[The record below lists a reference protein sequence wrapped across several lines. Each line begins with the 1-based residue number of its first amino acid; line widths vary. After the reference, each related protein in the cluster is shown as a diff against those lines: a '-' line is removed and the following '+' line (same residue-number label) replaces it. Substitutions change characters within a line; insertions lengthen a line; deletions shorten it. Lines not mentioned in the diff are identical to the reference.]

1 MPLTDRQRA
10 DLDRLVHSKPA
21 VLFMK
26 GNRRFP
32 ACGFSQ
38 TVVGILDKLTAAYET
53 VNILEDPQV
62 REGMKEFSSWPTFP
76 QLYVKGEFVGGCD
89 IVKEMYAS
97 GELQKLLGAEP
108 PAAVPATAP
117 RVTIS
122 AAAAKALLDAAAE
135 AGGDVIRLA
144 IDGEFRCDLQIAA
157 REGDDLEVTSGGA
170 VLYVERASAAR
181 ADGIKIDFVEGPGG
195 MAFKIDNPNEPPHV
209 KRISPKEL
217 KALLDLGRIEL
228 FDVRPAAE
236 RARASIAQARALD
249 AQESRR
255 PQAGRSHRSPL
266 PPRNAQPRRRREAP
280 ERGLHERLQPRGRH
294 RSLVARR
301 RSVRPALLSPEQV
314 VAGSRGRRAA
324 LTERHWP

>member
-10 DLDRLVHSKPA
+10 DFDRLVHSKPV

-26 GNRRFP
+26 GNRHFP
-32 ACGFSQ
+32 ACGFSA
-38 TVVGILDKLTAAYET
+38 TVVGILDKLISAYET
-53 VNILEDPQV
+53 VNILEDSQV

-97 GELQKLLGAEP
+97 GELQKLVGAEP
-108 PAAVPATAP
+108 PPPTLPATAP
-117 RVTIS
+117 RVTVS
-122 AAAAKALLDAAAE
+122 AAAAKALLDAIAD

-157 REGDDLEVTSGGA
+157 REGDDLEVSSGGA

-195 MAFKIDNPNEPPHV
+195 MAFKIDNPNEPPRV

-249 AQESRR
+249 GQDLSA
-255 PQAGRSHRSPL
+255 L
-266 PPRNAQPRRRREAP
+266 
-280 ERGLHERLQPRGRH
+280 ERGAAIALHCHHGV
-294 RSLVARR
+294 RS
-301 RSVRPALLSPEQV
+301 
-314 VAGSRGRRAA
+314 RAA
-324 LTERHWP
+324 AEELLREGFTNVYNLEGGIEAWSRDVDPSVPHY